1 MSKNEE
7 KKFITNKKGIATIL
21 ATGALV
27 VGSFAFFTDEAANDF
42 SGQMDD
48 LGIESVFTA
57 DEANED
63 LTAILPGDT
72 VKHELTT
79 TLSEGQDTAKV
90 RHRLVLTKANAELLK
105 EGNLTLTIG
114 GEDVAVD
121 GTETISSIKTVEPG
135 ETLTEEV
142 ELTFADTN
150 LNDAKLSEFKVDIVT
165 EAIQDRNT
173 EDGDFKRA
181 GVQEFSLHESLPT
194 TPSTP

>member
-1 MSKNEE
+1 MNKNEG
-7 KKFITNKKGIATIL
+7 KGFIKNKKGMATIL

-42 SGQMDD
+42 SGQMDT
-48 LGIESVFTA
+48 LGITSEFTA

-63 LTAILPGDT
+63 LNAILPGDV
-72 VKHELTT
+72 VKHTLTT

-90 RHRLVLTKANAELLK
+90 RHRLVLTKANEELLR

-135 ETLTEEV
+135 ETLSEEIV
-142 ELTFADTN
+142 LTFADTN
-150 LNDAKLSEFKVDIVT
+150 LNASKLSNFKIDIVT

-173 EDGDFKRA
+173 EEGDFERV
-181 GVQEFSLHESLPT
+181 GVQEFKLHESLPT
-194 TPSTP
+194 AP